1 MNYLSDKSDNELIRL
16 SVSGDQTAFA
26 CLLGRYSSL
35 IHAKAVAKSRL
46 CGCDIV
52 DDLCQEAA
60 IGLLNAVKSYDASK
74 GAEFKTYVETCVE
87 NVLVSAVR
95 SYASHKNQPLNDYKQ
110 LSDSEISGNA
120 VSYGLSGAS
129 GDPQEFMAEND
140 SFDRLMDEISLSLTE
155 LEKNVL
161 NMRIC
166 GYSYEETANKLGI
179 GVKSV
184 DNAIQRIR
192 QKMKSMR

>member
-1 MNYLSDKSDNELIRL
+1 MNYLSDKSDNELISL
-16 SVSGDQTAFA
+16 AVSGDQAAFA

-35 IHAKAVAKSRL
+35 IHSKAVAKSRL

-60 IGLLNAVKSYDASK
+60 IGLLNAVKSYDPTK
-74 GAEFKTYVETCVE
+74 GAEFRTYADICVE
-87 NVLVSAVR
+87 NVLISAVR
-95 SYASHKNQPLNDYKQ
+95 SYVSHKNQPLNDYEE
-110 LSDSEISGNA
+110 LSDSEISGS
-120 VSYGLSGAS
+120 VISCAS

-140 SFDRLMDEISLSLTE
+140 SLDSLMDEISISLTD

-166 GYSYEETANKLGI
+166 GYSYEETADKLGI

-184 DNAIQRIR
+184 DNAIQRVR
-192 QKMKSMR
+192 QKMKSLR

>member
-1 MNYLSDKSDNELIRL
+1 
-16 SVSGDQTAFA
+16 
-26 CLLGRYSSL
+26 
-35 IHAKAVAKSRL
+35 
-46 CGCDIV
+46 
-52 DDLCQEAA
+52 
-60 IGLLNAVKSYDASK
+60 
-74 GAEFKTYVETCVE
+74 
-87 NVLVSAVR
+87 
-95 SYASHKNQPLNDYKQ
+95 
-110 LSDSEISGNA
+110 
-120 VSYGLSGAS
+120 
-129 GDPQEFMAEND
+129 
-140 SFDRLMDEISLSLTE
+140 MDEISLSLTE